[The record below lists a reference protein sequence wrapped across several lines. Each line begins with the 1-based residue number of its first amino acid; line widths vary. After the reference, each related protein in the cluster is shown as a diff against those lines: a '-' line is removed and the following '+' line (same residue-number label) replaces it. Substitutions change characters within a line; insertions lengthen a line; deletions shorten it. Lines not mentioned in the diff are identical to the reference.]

1 MRGFACLLLVI
12 ESGALSLS
20 TNSAP
25 SRVCPAARA
34 ALSPLPPAVLLPRLR
49 PARVLAPPMACMKRA
64 DLPSEEEISAVQ
76 WLGGAGGGLVWSKL
90 FGGSLLFGV
99 LAGVLAARAVAHSHS
114 KAGTYLREAGWLAY
128 ERYRVARRLAV
139 DAWGWAG
146 SEARQ
151 VGVPPPRELQ
161 RMAVELLRRAALDAR
176 SRASERLLERLAP
189 VRQRLAA
196 VSARGLELWRA
207 SPLPAAW
214 QQSGVPDSVRRFRQ
228 RVHER
233 REEEVRRQSSGGF

>member
-1 MRGFACLLLVI
+1 MRGLGCLLLVI

-99 LAGVLAARAVAHSHS
+99 LVRLRPRCHSL
-114 KAGTYLREAGWLAY
+114 T
-128 ERYRVARRLAV
+128 
-139 DAWGWAG
+139 
-146 SEARQ
+146 
-151 VGVPPPRELQ
+151 
-161 RMAVELLRRAALDAR
+161 
-176 SRASERLLERLAP
+176 ASLT
-189 VRQRLAA
+189 
-196 VSARGLELWRA
+196 A
-207 SPLPAAW
+207 SP
-214 QQSGVPDSVRRFRQ
+214 
-228 RVHER
+228 
-233 REEEVRRQSSGGF
+233 